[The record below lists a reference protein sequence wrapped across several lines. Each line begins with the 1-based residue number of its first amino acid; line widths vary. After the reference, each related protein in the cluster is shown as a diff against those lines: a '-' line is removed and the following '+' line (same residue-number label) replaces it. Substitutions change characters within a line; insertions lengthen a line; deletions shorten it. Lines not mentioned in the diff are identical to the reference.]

1 MEFLSIVYFYLVIS
15 SITLLIGFL
24 DGKMGNWARWV
35 EIWEF
40 GRGEGHE
47 GVGMVVFKHY
57 LWPLLY
63 IFIIGA
69 HYGLV
74 YSERVLKMKWKS
86 YKMNAL
92 Y

>member
-40 GRGEGHE
+40 GRGEGHD
-47 GVGMVVFKHY
+47 GGGMVVFKHY

-69 HYGLV
+69 HY
-74 YSERVLKMKWKS
+74 SERVLKMKWKS